1 MMLVCIGLIIVSLI
15 LLFIYEHI
23 EKDWI
28 CDLAVIL
35 DIIGL
40 IIAFFG
46 LAGAINRDKLN
57 NKQKEVTDMKTYYI
71 YFTEVSPENEYH
83 NSYATIYANNLW
95 SALGEFEDR
104 YGSVDTVYEIDVE

>member
-15 LLFIYEHI
+15 LVFVYKHT

-28 CDLAVIL
+28 CNLAVVL
-35 DIIGL
+35 DIISL

-57 NKQKEVTDMKTYYI
+57 NK
-71 YFTEVSPENEYH
+71 
-83 NSYATIYANNLW
+83 
-95 SALGEFEDR
+95 
-104 YGSVDTVYEIDVE
+104 